1 MNCACNGRGGS
12 SLYCCA
18 DFCEDHA
25 NLLRPRHA
33 PFAKIRQNPK
43 IQHDQPSSHAHT
55 PFCPNIA
62 CRLTC
67 NVKLI
72 ATPSCTYHPRPSST
86 DKSTKSVGSA
96 KMHVLCR
103 SHYRQDTDD
112 EKDEAVHISQP
123 AILPKDNPPPAVKN
137 LPSLRL
143 FWVGTERGLGL
154 WSRDK

>member
-1 MNCACNGRGGS
+1 MDEVGR
-12 SLYCCA
+12 L
-18 DFCEDHA
+18 FTVVPIFMRTHA
-25 NLLRPRHA
+25 NLQRPRHA

-43 IQHDQPSSHAHT
+43 TQHDQPLTHAHIS
-55 PFCPNIA
+55 FCPNIA

-67 NVKLI
+67 NVKRI
-72 ATPSCTYHPRPSST
+72 ATPSCTYSHPPSPSST

-112 EKDEAVHISQP
+112 EKDEAVHISLP
-123 AILPKDNPPPAVKN
+123 AILPKDNPPSDVKN

-143 FWVGTERGLGL
+143 FWVGAERGLGL